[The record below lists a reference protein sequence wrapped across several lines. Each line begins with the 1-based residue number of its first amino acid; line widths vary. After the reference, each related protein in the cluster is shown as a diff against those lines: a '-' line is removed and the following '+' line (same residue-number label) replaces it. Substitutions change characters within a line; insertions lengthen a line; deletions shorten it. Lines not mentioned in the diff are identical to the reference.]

1 MATLRNKRKLVA
13 VSRETPESTRSGK
26 APSVLDPELTQEY
39 ISQVSEEIE
48 GRVTKKLSKEFSR
61 TESRILGALSKLDE
75 FLLNPQVRTCSVV
88 APGTSRSNNLENQ
101 GTNEDRPSDDPG
113 PEVEFASP
121 ISGAETN
128 PHMVTGATERTRH
141 NPHMVTE
148 VTRECRHHPHM
159 AMETQEEIP
168 YCSTSTSSGKQK
180 KARSTSQ
187 PQFRSENTPATLEAD
202 QILLALQQLATNS
215 NSANFN
221 NNISRISKLPKSLTT
236 TMPTFDGKS
245 EKFELFEDLFQT
257 SLKIHNQLTEEDKI
271 NYFHSLMRGDALQT
285 FKNITSPNRENLV
298 EILTVFRRK
307 YVKPQSMATAK
318 HKFQRLVFNP
328 TNQKLIDFLD
338 ELQKL
343 AKDAFGVAAQAIIE
357 QFIYAKMPP
366 HLKKSINQAHL
377 ENGTYEQI
385 VSHLERELELNGL
398 EAPDEM
404 QINTVMQQG
413 TQQNSEKP
421 KPTCHHCKK
430 PGHYRNQCRQ
440 LKREKDQAQ
449 NNTDSAATNKN
460 NNGSA
465 QTNSNPNHKVPVA
478 NKANNANNQRDRR
491 SRPVFPPCE
500 TCGRTNHS
508 TEKCYLGANA
518 ANRPPPRNRRP
529 EGQNQAQQR
538 NTQNNSDG
546 NVQAAAQPLN

>member
-1 MATLRNKRKLVA
+1 
-13 VSRETPESTRSGK
+13 
-26 APSVLDPELTQEY
+26 
-39 ISQVSEEIE
+39 
-48 GRVTKKLSKEFSR
+48 
-61 TESRILGALSKLDE
+61 
-75 FLLNPQVRTCSVV
+75 
-88 APGTSRSNNLENQ
+88 
-101 GTNEDRPSDDPG
+101 
-113 PEVEFASP
+113 
-121 ISGAETN
+121 
-128 PHMVTGATERTRH
+128 
-141 NPHMVTE
+141 
-148 VTRECRHHPHM
+148 
-159 AMETQEEIP
+159 
-168 YCSTSTSSGKQK
+168 
-180 KARSTSQ
+180 
-187 PQFRSENTPATLEAD
+187 
-202 QILLALQQLATNS
+202 
-215 NSANFN
+215 
-221 NNISRISKLPKSLTT
+221 
-236 TMPTFDGKS
+236 MPTFDGKS

-285 FKNITSPNRENLV
+285 FKNITSPNRENLL

-318 HKFQRLVFNP
+318 HKFQRLVFHP

-398 EAPDEM
+398 ETPDEI
-404 QINTVMQQG
+404 QLNTVIQQD
-413 TQQNSEKP
+413 TQQNSGKP

-430 PGHYRNQCRQ
+430 PGQYRNQCRQ
-440 LKREKDQAQ
+440 HKREKDQTR
-449 NNTDSAATNKN
+449 NNTNSATN

-465 QTNSNPNHKVPVA
+465 QTNSNPNNNKVTD
-478 NKANNANNQRDRR
+478 NAKGHNTNNQRDRKP
-491 SRPVFPPCE
+491 RPVFPPCE

-508 TEKCYLGANA
+508 TERCYLGANA
-518 ANRPPPRNRRP
+518 ANRPPPRIRRT

>member
-1 MATLRNKRKLVA
+1 M
-13 VSRETPESTRSGK
+13 SSHGDRS
-26 APSVLDPELTQEY
+26 SY
-39 ISQVSEEIE
+39 IEMRQ
-48 GRVTKKLSKEFSR
+48 
-61 TESRILGALSKLDE
+61 
-75 FLLNPQVRTCSVV
+75 
-88 APGTSRSNNLENQ
+88 
-101 GTNEDRPSDDPG
+101 
-113 PEVEFASP
+113 
-121 ISGAETN
+121 
-128 PHMVTGATERTRH
+128 
-141 NPHMVTE
+141 
-148 VTRECRHHPHM
+148 HPHM
-159 AMETQEEIP
+159 TMETQEEIP
-168 YCSTSTSSGKQK
+168 YCSTSTLSGKQK

-215 NSANFN
+215 NTANFN

-236 TMPTFDGKS
+236 TMPTIDGKS

-285 FKNITSPNRENLV
+285 FKNITSPNRENLL

-318 HKFQRLVFNP
+318 HKFERLVFNP
-328 TNQKLIDFLD
+328 ANQKLNDFLD

-343 AKDAFGVAAQAIIE
+343 ARDAFGVAAQAIIE

-398 EAPDEM
+398 EAPDEI
-404 QINTVMQQG
+404 QLNTVIQQD
-413 TQQNSEKP
+413 TQQNSGKP

-430 PGHYRNQCRQ
+430 PGNYRNQCRQ
-440 LKREKDQAQ
+440 LKREKDQTR
-449 NNTDSAATNKN
+449 NNTNSATN

-465 QTNSNPNHKVPVA
+465 QTNSNPNNNKVTDNA
-478 NKANNANNQRDRR
+478 KGNNTNNQRDRKPR
-491 SRPVFPPCE
+491 TVFPPCE

-508 TEKCYLGANA
+508 TERCYLGANA
-518 ANRPPPRNRRP
+518 TNRLPPRNRRA

-546 NVQAAAQPLN
+546 NVQAAPQPLN